1 MELPSIKG
9 SIPAIDEEADESD
22 SSQSDTTS
30 NLMLAAPSE
39 GLTLLVPKT
48 QSILSVATAT
58 TVCVNA
64 GAETST
70 KNDNDASS
78 SSHEDDEKII
88 EC

>member
-48 QSILSVATAT
+48 QSIPSVAAAAS
-58 TVCVNA
+58 VCVNS